1 MDKNNKH
8 NILYFEAQSMKDLH
22 SNMDEWQKDNEK
34 RFLSMSV
41 NKDGDN
47 YCCIALTNPSE
58 VTITN
63 DELNVNLVG
72 VNTSDD
78 VYITAG
84 TLSTFPVEVTN
95 TVEVSGSVSVD

>member
-1 MDKNNKH
+1 MADNNKH
-8 NILYFEAQSMKDLH
+8 NILYFEGQSMKDLH
-22 SNMDEWQKDNEK
+22 NNMDEWQKDNEK

-72 VNTSDD
+72 VNTTDD
-78 VYITAG
+78 VYITTG
-84 TLSTFPVEVTN
+84 SFSTFPVEVTN